1 MEEQIK
7 HVAACQKRWFIVFGL
22 LPIVGILIGENCENW
37 VGMYAAD
44 VRTVYISEAVD
55 ILLTAVCVPVSL
67 KLFAWVLTHK
77 IDAVGISDALR
88 LYSFWSKVRLG
99 LLALPVLAGFAVY
112 YLMLSNTG
120 VLCAFIALTASLFSL
135 PGEARLRKELCID

>member
-7 HVAACQKRWFIVFGL
+7 HVATCQKRWFIGFCL
-22 LPIVGILIGENCENW
+22 LPVVSILIGENCEDQ

-44 VRTVYISEAVD
+44 ARAVYISEALD

-77 IDAVGISDALR
+77 IDAVGISDA
-88 LYSFWSKVRLG
+88 
-99 LLALPVLAGFAVY
+99 
-112 YLMLSNTG
+112 
-120 VLCAFIALTASLFSL
+120 
-135 PGEARLRKELCID
+135 